1 MLCRCDG
8 GPVTD
13 VEEVPPKAGRAA
25 GVRRTPGTGLLL
37 ALVATVVWSGSFV
50 AARALHDT
58 VPPVQ
63 AAFWRWIVAVAAV
76 APLAARQAWRQRA
89 LLRRHLGFVT
99 LAALLGI
106 TAYNTLVNQAGL
118 STSAGQMGMIMAA
131 SPVVMAVY
139 ERLGGRR
146 LGGRRVAGMGIAC
159 AGVLLL
165 VGNGSLAPH
174 VAPGDLWMFAAMLSF
189 ASYSALLRRRPPEI
203 GQPAFLLAT
212 FVLGALL
219 LAPVFAASVAVQGGF
234 EPTAGTVGP
243 LLYVGVFSSALAF
256 FAWNR
261 AVALIGA
268 ARTGIVYYLQ
278 PVCVAGLS
286 FVLLGEPT
294 GPGRLLC
301 LVLILGGVALGAG
314 RVRDR
319 PAANVR
325 T

>member
-8 GPVTD
+8 GSVTD
-13 VEEVPPKAGRAA
+13 VKEVPPKTAGPA
-25 GVRRTPGTGLLL
+25 GARWASGTGLLL

-50 AARALHDT
+50 SARALHDT

-63 AAFWRWIVAVAAV
+63 AAFWRWIVAVVAV
-76 APLAARQAWRQRA
+76 APLAARETWRQRA
-89 LLRRHLGFVT
+89 LIRRHLGFVT
-99 LAALLGI
+99 LSALLGI
-106 TAYNTLVNQAGL
+106 TVYNTLVNQAGM

-146 LGGRRVAGMGIAC
+146 LGGRRIAGMAVAC
-159 AGVLLL
+159 TGVLLL
-165 VGNGSLAPH
+165 VGNGSLALH
-174 VAPGDLWMFAAMLSF
+174 FAPGDLWMFAAMLSF
-189 ASYSALLRRRPPEI
+189 ASYSALLRRRPAEI
-203 GQPAFLLAT
+203 GQLAFLLAT
-212 FVLGALL
+212 FVLGALM
-219 LAPVFAASVAVQGGF
+219 LAPAFAVSVAVQGGF

-243 LLYVGVFSSALAF
+243 LLYVGVLSSALAF

-268 ARTGIVYYLQ
+268 TRTGIVYYLQ

-286 FVLLGEPT
+286 FALLGEST
-294 GPGRLLC
+294 GPVQILC

-314 RVRDR
+314 RG
-319 PAANVR
+319 PAGG
-325 T
+325 